1 MKRLVLFGKAFPP
14 FPNSSLVPKK
24 PYNFYP
30 PFSFGETGSSSSPTL
45 QHLTSYPWRRLRAW
59 HLFLGTFQSLW
70 MCCCCPEFPWES
82 LGELAPLLL
91 SSHSPCEKIQQESS
105 ADSSHAWEPREPT
118 GPTASSSNIPPVPSF
133 AASGSPSTHTP
144 EVFFALDNFGQQ

>member
-1 MKRLVLFGKAFPP
+1 MKRLVLFGKTFPP
-14 FPNSSLVPKK
+14 FPNSSLVTHPRSHTTFTHLLVLERQV
-24 PYNFYP
+24 PVV
-30 PFSFGETGSSSSPTL
+30 PTL

-70 MCCCCPEFPWES
+70 MRCCCPEFPWES

-91 SSHSPCEKIQQESS
+91 SSHSPCEKIEQESS

-133 AASGSPSTHTP
+133 AASGSPSTHTT
-144 EVFFALDNFGQQ
+144 EVFFA